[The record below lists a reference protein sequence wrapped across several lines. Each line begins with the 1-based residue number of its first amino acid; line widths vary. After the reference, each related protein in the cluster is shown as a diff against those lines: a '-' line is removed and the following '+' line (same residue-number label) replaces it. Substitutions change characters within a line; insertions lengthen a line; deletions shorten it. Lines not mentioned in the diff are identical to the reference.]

1 MLSGDNRKFT
11 LFNRGLVIACLN
23 INGLTAHIDEL
34 RVFMEDSKI
43 DILAINE
50 SKLDDTINDD
60 ELYLPGFE
68 IVRKDRML
76 NGRKGGGVCLY
87 LRSNLNYRIREDLI
101 IDKLECLTVEI
112 IKPRSR
118 PFLVST
124 WYRPPNSPPDILNE
138 FENLIGK
145 IDGLNLELYLV
156 GDFNINMLPGAADGN
171 SSKLRSV

>member
-1 MLSGDNRKFT
+1 
-11 LFNRGLVIACLN
+11 
-23 INGLTAHIDEL
+23 
-34 RVFMEDSKI
+34 MEDSKI

-76 NGRKGGGVCLY
+76 NGRNGGGVCLY
-87 LRSNLNYRIREDLI
+87 LRSNLNYRVREDLI
-101 IDKLECLTVEI
+101 MEKLECLTVEI
-112 IKPRSR
+112 TKPRSR

-124 WYRPPNSPPDILNE
+124 WYRPPNSPPDILND
-138 FENLIGK
+138 FENLI
-145 IDGLNLELYLV
+145 LL

-171 SSKLRSV
+171 SSKLRSVCDIYGVKQLIKEPTRVTAQS

>member
-1 MLSGDNRKFT
+1 
-11 LFNRGLVIACLN
+11 
-23 INGLTAHIDEL
+23 
-34 RVFMEDSKI
+34 MEDSKI

-76 NGRKGGGVCLY
+76 NGRNGGGVCLY

-124 WYRPPNSPPDILNE
+124 CIDLQILRLI
-138 FENLIGK
+138 FSTNLK
-145 IDGLNLELYLV
+145 T
-156 GDFNINMLPGAADGN
+156 NIKSTL
-171 SSKLRSV
+171 